1 MSCRP
6 RTPSSKR
13 SGFIEPWRKYLPTPW
28 VASAPENGP
37 GGEGA
42 CHQAPV
48 APHGKVCSPARAY
61 TGARFPWLSGQTQS
75 APNLA
80 EEAANLP
87 ARRHGAGAGKGS
99 IAGHPRQGAKFSL
112 RRRKIRSLTPPQPAP
127 PTWLTGAAAAW
138 RRRPPTGETPR

>member
-61 TGARFPWLSGQTQS
+61 TGARIPWLSGQTQL

-99 IAGHPRQGAKFSL
+99 IAGHPALSHCRKEERENSASRIFSSDRDCGA
-112 RRRKIRSLTPPQPAP
+112 
-127 PTWLTGAAAAW
+127 
-138 RRRPPTGETPR
+138 PRVHSGRAKDSVGPC